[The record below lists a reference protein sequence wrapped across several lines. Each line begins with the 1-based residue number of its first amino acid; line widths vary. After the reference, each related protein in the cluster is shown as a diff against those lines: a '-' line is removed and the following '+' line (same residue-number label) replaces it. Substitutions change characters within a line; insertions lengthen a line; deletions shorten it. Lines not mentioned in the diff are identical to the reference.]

1 MAYREPIS
9 LSTDGAPCKAIGR
22 AIALLICDLQASKD
36 IAASWPQSN
45 RDRERPLS
53 VWMLRRVMKERPAKM
68 ADLVAKGL
76 RMDIAP
82 LVEPETL

>member
-1 MAYREPIS
+1 
-9 LSTDGAPCKAIGR
+9 
-22 AIALLICDLQASKD
+22 
-36 IAASWPQSN
+36 
-45 RDRERPLS
+45 
-53 VWMLRRVMKERPAKM
+53 MKERPAKM